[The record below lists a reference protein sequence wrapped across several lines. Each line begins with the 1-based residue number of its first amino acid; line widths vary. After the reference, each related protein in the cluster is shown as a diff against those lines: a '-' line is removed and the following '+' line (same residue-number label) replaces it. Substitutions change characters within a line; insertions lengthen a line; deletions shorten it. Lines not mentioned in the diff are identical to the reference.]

1 MKDTQH
7 TLQLDADIAQLLQ
20 TNPAAA
26 HFVADLAS
34 GVDFKQAVADHFG
47 EFFASSTVASSETSS
62 SDAMSSDAMSSETSS
77 SDAMSS
83 EAMSSEAAVDAEKS
97 ASDVPKKACRSEAE
111 QAPMYAPV
119 GIAPADQAAAES
131 DADDLSADSF
141 LVFRPSVWD

>member
-7 TLQLDADIAQLLQ
+7 TPQLDADIAQLLQ

-47 EFFASSTVASSETSS
+47 EFFASSMVASSETSS
-62 SDAMSSDAMSSETSS
+62 SDAMSSDA
-77 SDAMSS
+77 
-83 EAMSSEAAVDAEKS
+83 AVDAEKP

>member
-7 TLQLDADIAQLLQ
+7 TPQLDADIAQLLQ

-47 EFFASSTVASSETSS
+47 EFFASSMVAS
-62 SDAMSSDAMSSETSS
+62 SDAMSSGTSS
-77 SDAMSS
+77 SD
-83 EAMSSEAAVDAEKS
+83 AAVDAEKP

>member
-7 TLQLDADIAQLLQ
+7 TPQLDADIAQLLQ

-62 SDAMSSDAMSSETSS
+62 SDAMSSDAMSS
-77 SDAMSS
+77 D
-83 EAMSSEAAVDAEKS
+83 AAVDAEKP